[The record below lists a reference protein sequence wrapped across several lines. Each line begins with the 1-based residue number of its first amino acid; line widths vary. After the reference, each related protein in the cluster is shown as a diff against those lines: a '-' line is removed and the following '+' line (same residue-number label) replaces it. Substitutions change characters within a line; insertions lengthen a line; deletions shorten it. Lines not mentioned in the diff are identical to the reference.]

1 MRAFDVRIAT
11 TGDAPGIRRL
21 FRRVFGREMPEEE
34 WEWKFSRDPDG
45 WLGTVAVLDGEIVGN
60 YAGWAMRL
68 LLDGEE
74 RLAYSVG
81 DVATDPAVRLLGGR
95 RGVYRS
101 MTELFY
107 ETVEA
112 RGIPFC
118 FGFPNARALEV
129 SNRIVGTRSLG
140 PIRERH
146 VPCES
151 FPEAPG
157 DATAG
162 DLVGEDFDPL
172 WEEASHFLTHAAVRD
187 RARANWRFH
196 ARPSRYYRMV
206 WRQNAGR
213 IRSWAVLSVVGEQAH
228 LADFLPERPDGR
240 DLPGLFAAAAS
251 EARRLGATRLVFWET
266 PGGPGRD
273 AVAELPGETRDAG
286 FPFVVRSFDHDAADR
301 FGSRAHLTPALYD
314 VV

>member
-1 MRAFDVRIAT
+1 MTAFEVRTAT
-11 TGDAPGIRRL
+11 PDDAPGIRRL
-21 FRRVFGREMPEEE
+21 FRRVFGREMSAEE
-34 WEWKFSRDPDG
+34 WDWKFSRDPDG
-45 WLGTVAVLDGEIVGN
+45 WFGTVAILDGEIVGN

-68 LLDGEE
+68 RLDGEE
-74 RLAYSVG
+74 RLVYSVG
-81 DVATDPAVRLLGGR
+81 DVATDPAVRTLGGR

-129 SNRIVGTRSLG
+129 SDRIAGTRPLRA
-140 PIRERH
+140 IRERH
-146 VPCES
+146 VACDS
-151 FPEAPG
+151 FPPEPG
-157 DATAG
+157 DAGAG
-162 DLVGEDFDPL
+162 DFVGEEFDPL
-172 WEEASHFLTHAAVRD
+172 WAEAARFLTHAAVRD

-206 WRQNAGR
+206 WRESAGR
-213 IRSWAVLSVVGEQAH
+213 IRSWAVLSVVGEQA
-228 LADFLPERPDGR
+228 LVADFLSERPDGR
-240 DLPGLFAAAAS
+240 DLAGLFATAAA

-266 PGGPGRD
+266 PGAPGHA
-273 AVAELPGETRDAG
+273 AVAGLPGDTRDAG
-286 FPFVVRSFDHDAADR
+286 FSFVVRSFDHEATDR
-301 FGSRAHLTPALYD
+301 FGARAHLMPALYD